1 MTNQD
6 YRDGVLKLM
15 QEKNKI
21 EDEINNLTTILT
33 KNGVGM
39 LDPLVDTEG
48 FPLSHIDIYQNDHQN
63 IMKQIENG
71 LHEYYSSS
79 KDINVDHNIRGNISS
94 TSSTTQQYKDP
105 FAKVTIVTEGSPAAY
120 AVSVIRCAQK

>member
-48 FPLSHIDIYQNDHQN
+48 FPLSHIDIYQ
-63 IMKQIENG
+63 
-71 LHEYYSSS
+71 
-79 KDINVDHNIRGNISS
+79 VR
-94 TSSTTQQYKDP
+94 
-105 FAKVTIVTEGSPAAY
+105 Y
-120 AVSVIRCAQK
+120 ARQRIICRFGPSNLP